1 MNFTQMI
8 RNVNVQIRLKGVN
21 FNYLKSYSITGIYCN
36 YRKCINL
43 FQSITFTSL
52 SWAFSVASIQ
62 DLSGGALMS
71 HIRILLSIEQ
81 EAITVAS
88 FGDH

>member
-1 MNFTQMI
+1 MNFTQVI
-8 RNVNVQIRLKGVN
+8 RDVNIQIRLKGVN
-21 FNYLKSYSITGIYCN
+21 FNYLKSYLVYGLFCN
-36 YRKCINL
+36 NEKCINL

-52 SWAFSVASIQ
+52 SWAFSVVSIQ

>member
-1 MNFTQMI
+1 MNLTQVI
-8 RNVNVQIRLKGVN
+8 RDVNIQIRLKGVN
-21 FNYLKSYSITGIYCN
+21 FNYLKSYLVYGLFCN
-36 YRKCINL
+36 NRKFINL

-52 SWAFSVASIQ
+52 SWAFSVVSIQ

>member
-1 MNFTQMI
+1 MNFTQVI
-8 RNVNVQIRLKGVN
+8 RNVNIQIRLKGVN
-21 FNYLKSYSITGIYCN
+21 FNYLKSYLVYGLFCN
-36 YRKCINL
+36 NRNCINL

-52 SWAFSVASIQ
+52 SWAFSVVSIQ